1 MSWEKEVEEIK
12 RRRTL
17 SEGLGGPDKIK
28 RQRDAGRLTVRER
41 IAGLIDKGSFR
52 EVGQLGGVGH
62 YDADGT
68 LTGVTPANILF
79 GRAQIDGRPV
89 VVQAD
94 DFTVRGG
101 AADASLHGKLVQS
114 EKLAGEYRMPLVRLI
129 EGTGGGGSVKSL
141 DVMGYT
147 YVPEVPGWD
156 VMVDNLSTIPVVALG
171 LGPVAG
177 LGAGRQVM
185 AHYSVLVKG
194 LSQMFVA
201 GPPVVAAIGEK
212 RTKEE
217 LGGSSIHAKN
227 GAIDDEADSEA
238 DAFAKARRFLSY
250 LPSSVHELPTRTKS
264 HDKPDRR
271 EDWLIEAVPRD
282 LRNLYK
288 IRPIVEALV
297 DQQFSG
303 EGRSPALAKKSG
315 LLPSQAHYSSTF
327 FEIGRQHG
335 TSVVTGFARM
345 DGHPVAV
352 MASDPMVLGGLWTAA
367 SSHKVERF
375 VDLADMFHLPI
386 IHLVDVPG
394 FLIGRKAEDEATIRF
409 GSRAMMA
416 IFQAKVPI
424 CAVILRKA
432 YGMAGSANINHSRT
446 KWRFAWPSGDWGSLP
461 ISGGLEAAYKSDLA
475 ASDDPAAL
483 LKGIEKRLN
492 DVRSPFRTAEK
503 FGIEDIIDPRD
514 TRPMLCEF
522 VEAAYRMLEVGVVK
536 KGWRC

>member
-12 RRRTL
+12 RRRKL
-17 SEGLGGPDKIK
+17 SEALGGPGKIK

-41 IAGLIDKGSFR
+41 IAALVDQGSFR
-52 EVGQLGGVGH
+52 EVGQLGGVGD
-62 YDADGT
+62 YDAKGH
-68 LTGVTPANILF
+68 LAGITPANILF
-79 GRAQIDGRPV
+79 GRARIEGRPV

-141 DVMGYT
+141 ETMGYT
-147 YVPEVPGWD
+147 YVPEVPGWEF
-156 VMVDNLSTIPVVALG
+156 MVDNLSQVPVVALG

-194 LSQMFVA
+194 LAQMFVA
-201 GPPVVAAIGEK
+201 GPPVVAAVGEN

-217 LGGSSIHAKN
+217 LGGSTIHAKN
-227 GAIDDEADSEA
+227 GAIDDEAASEA
-238 DAFAKARRFLSY
+238 DAFVRARRFLSY
-250 LPSSVHELPTRTKS
+250 LPSSVHELPQRTK
-264 HDKPDRR
+264 PDDPANRR
-271 EDWLIEAVPRD
+271 ELSLIEAVPRD

-288 IRPIVEALV
+288 IRPIIDAVV
-297 DQQFSG
+297 DKGS
-303 EGRSPALAKKSG
+303 
-315 LLPSQAHYSSTF
+315 F

-335 TSVVTGFARM
+335 TSVVTGFARL
-345 DGHPVAV
+345 DGYPMGI

-367 SSHKVERF
+367 SSRKVERF
-375 VDLADMFHLPI
+375 VDLCDTFHLPI

-394 FLIGRKAEDEATIRF
+394 FLIGRKAEEEATIRF

-416 IFQAKVPI
+416 IYQAKVPI

-432 YGMAGSANINHSRT
+432 YGMAGSAHANLSRH

-461 ISGGLEAAYKSDLA
+461 IAGGLEAAYKSDLE
-475 ASDDPAAL
+475 ASDNPKAL
-483 LKGIEKRLN
+483 LKDITARLN
-492 DVRSPFRTAEK
+492 LVRSPLRTAEK

-522 VEAAYRMLEVGVVK
+522 AEAAYRVLDVGIVK

>member
-1 MSWEKEVEEIK
+1 MSWEKEVGEIK
-12 RRRTL
+12 RRRAL

-41 IAGLIDKGSFR
+41 IAGLVDKDSFR

-62 YDADGT
+62 YDADGA
-68 LTGVTPANILF
+68 LTGMMPANILF
-79 GRAQIDGRPV
+79 GRARIDGRPV

-114 EKLAGEYRMPLVRLI
+114 EKLAGEFRMPLVRLI

-141 DVMGYT
+141 EVMGYT
-147 YVPEVPGWD
+147 YVPEVPGWE
-156 VMVDNLSTIPVVALG
+156 VMVENLSQVPVVALG

-185 AHYSVLVKG
+185 AHYSVLVRG
-194 LSQMFVA
+194 TAQMFVA
-201 GPPVVAAIGEK
+201 GPPVVAAVGEH

-217 LGGSSIHAKN
+217 LGGSSIHARN
-227 GAIDDEADSEA
+227 GAIDDEAYSE
-238 DAFAKARRFLSY
+238 DHAFALARAFLSY
-250 LPSSVHELPTRTKS
+250 LPSCVHELPARAAS
-264 HDKPDRR
+264 NDPIERR
-271 EDWLIEAVPRD
+271 AESLISAVPRD
-282 LRNLYK
+282 LKQLYK
-288 IRPIVEALV
+288 IRPIVEAVV
-297 DQQFSG
+297 DTGS
-303 EGRSPALAKKSG
+303 
-315 LLPSQAHYSSTF
+315 F

-335 TSVVTGFARM
+335 TSVATGFARL
-345 DGHPVAV
+345 DGFAV
-352 MASDPMVLGGLWTAA
+352 GIMASDPMVLGGLWTAA
-367 SSHKVERF
+367 SSRKIERF
-375 VDLADMFHLPI
+375 VDLCDMFHLPI

-416 IFQAKVPI
+416 IYQAKVPI

-432 YGMAGSANINHSRT
+432 YGMAGSANINHSRH

-461 ISGGLEAAYKSDLA
+461 ISGGLEAAYKSDLE
-475 ASDDPAAL
+475 ASDDPAGL
-483 LKGIEKRLN
+483 LKDIEKRLN

-522 VEAAYRMLEVGVVK
+522 VEAAYRVLEVGEVK

>member
-1 MSWEKEVEEIK
+1 MSWEKEVEEL
-12 RRRTL
+12 RRRQKL
-17 SEGLGGPDKIK
+17 AEGMGGPEKLK
-28 RQRDAGRLTVRER
+28 RQKDGGKLNVRER
-41 IAGLIDKGSFR
+41 IAGLVDKGSFR
-52 EVGQLGGVGH
+52 EVGKLGGVGQ
-62 YDADGT
+62 YDAKGN
-68 LTGVTPANILF
+68 LTSFLPANILF
-79 GRAQIDGRPV
+79 GRARIDGRPV

-101 AADASLHGKLVQS
+101 AADASLHGKLIQS
-114 EKLAGEYRMPLVRLI
+114 EKLANEYRMPLVRLI
-129 EGTGGGGSVKSL
+129 EGTGGGGSVKTL
-141 DVMGYT
+141 ETTGYT
-147 YVPEVPGWD
+147 YVPEVPGWEL
-156 VMVDNLSTIPVVALG
+156 MVDNLSTVPVVALG

-201 GPPVVAAIGEK
+201 GPPVVAAVGEN

-250 LPSSVHELPTRTKS
+250 LPSSVHELPTRVPS
-264 HDKPDRR
+264 RDRPDRR
-271 EDWLIEAVPRD
+271 DPGLIEAVPRD

-288 IRPIVEALV
+288 IRPIIEAV
-297 DQQFSG
+297 MD
-303 EGRSPALAKKSG
+303 EGS
-315 LLPSQAHYSSTF
+315 F

-335 TSVVTGFARM
+335 PSVVTGFARL
-345 DGHPVAV
+345 DGYPVAV

-367 SSHKVERF
+367 SARKLERF
-375 VDLADMFHLPI
+375 VDLADTFHLPI
-386 IHLVDVPG
+386 IHLADVPG

-416 IFQAKVPI
+416 VYQAKVPI

-432 YGMAGSANINHSRT
+432 YGMAGSAHANLSRH
-446 KWRFAWPSGDWGSLP
+446 KWRYAWPSGDWGSLP
-461 ISGGLEAAYKSDLA
+461 ISGGLEAAYKSDLE
-475 ASDDPAAL
+475 ASENPKAL
-483 LKGIEKRLN
+483 LKDIQKRLN

-514 TRPMLCEF
+514 TRPLLCEF
-522 VEAAYRMLEVGVVK
+522 VEHAYRVLEAGPVS

>member
-1 MSWEKEVEEIK
+1 MSWQKEVDEIT
-12 RRRTL
+12 RRRKL

-41 IAGLIDKGSFR
+41 IAMLVDEDSFR
-52 EVGQLGGVGH
+52 EVGQLGGVGV
-62 YDADGT
+62 YDANGD
-68 LTGVTPANILF
+68 LTGVMPANILF
-79 GRAQIDGRPV
+79 GRARIDERPV

-114 EKLAGEYRMPLVRLI
+114 EKLAGEYRMPLIRLI
-129 EGTGGGGSVKSL
+129 EGTGGGGSVKTL
-141 DVMGYT
+141 ETTGYT
-147 YVPEVPGWD
+147 YIPEVPGWEL
-156 VMVDNLSTIPVVALG
+156 MVTNLSHIPVVALG

-185 AHYSVLVKG
+185 AHYSVLVRG
-194 LSQMFVA
+194 LAQMFVA
-201 GPPVVAAIGEK
+201 GPPVVAAIGET

-217 LGGSSIHAKN
+217 LGGSSIHARN
-227 GAIDDEADSEA
+227 GAIDDEAYDEA
-238 DAFAKARRFLSY
+238 HAFQLARAFLSY
-250 LPSSVHELPTRTKS
+250 LPSSVHELPERTS
-264 HDKPDRR
+264 PHDPCNRR
-271 EDWLIEAVPRD
+271 DESLISAVPRD
-282 LRNLYK
+282 LKQLYK
-288 IRPIVEALV
+288 IRPIIEAVV
-297 DQQFSG
+297 DMGS
-303 EGRSPALAKKSG
+303 
-315 LLPSQAHYSSTF
+315 F

-335 TSVVTGFARM
+335 TSVATGFARL
-345 DGHPVAV
+345 DGYPVGV

-367 SSHKVERF
+367 SSRKVERF
-375 VDLADMFHLPI
+375 VDLCDTFHLPI

-394 FLIGRKAEDEATIRF
+394 FLIGRKAEEEATIRF

-416 IFQAKVPI
+416 VYQANVPI

-432 YGMAGSANINHSRT
+432 YGMAGSAHANLSRH
-446 KWRFAWPSGDWGSLP
+446 KWRVAWPSGDWGSLP

-475 ASDDPAAL
+475 ASDNPKAL
-483 LKGIEKRLN
+483 LEDIKKRLN

-503 FGIEDIIDPRD
+503 FAVEDIIDPRD

-522 VEAAYRMLEVGVVK
+522 VEAAYRVLEPGPVA